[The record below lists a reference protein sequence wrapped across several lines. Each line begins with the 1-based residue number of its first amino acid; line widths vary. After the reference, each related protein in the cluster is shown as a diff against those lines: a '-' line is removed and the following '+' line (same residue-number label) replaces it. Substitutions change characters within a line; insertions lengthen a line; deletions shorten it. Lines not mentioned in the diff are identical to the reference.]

1 MAGRPAGV
9 LLVGHG
15 TRDPVGTEQFLA
27 AARLMAAAMPD
38 RLVEPSFLEIR
49 QPDMADA
56 FDRLAER
63 GAQHVAVMPLLLL
76 AAGHANRDI
85 PAVLAR
91 LTKKYPQIA
100 IRQCPPLG
108 R

>member
-1 MAGRPAGV
+1 MAVGPAGV

-15 TRDPVGTEQFLA
+15 TRDAAGAEQFLA

-38 RLVEPSFLEIR
+38 RLVEPCFLEIR

-56 FDRLAER
+56 FDHLADR

-76 AAGHANRDI
+76 AAGHAKRDI
-85 PAVLAR
+85 PASLAR
-91 LTKKYPQIA
+91 LTKKYPEIA
-100 IRQCPPLG
+100 I
-108 R
+108 